1 MGRYRGEFSHRHIL
15 VDEYSIEE
23 VIGKNLIE
31 ALGAISLLA
40 GDDIV
45 LGSLGNMQ
53 TATAGELVEM
63 IGKARRSI
71 AAENQWLQ
79 VLKTWIGSKEENVLI
94 LLTELMQVVKEL
106 ADTLAGH
113 THSGVVAGSSTTQA
127 LMQESGICDHGSDSS
142 KLNVRSTPLIL

>member
-23 VIGKNLIE
+23 VIGKKLIE
-31 ALGAISLLA
+31 ALGAINLLA

-53 TATAGELVEM
+53 TATAGELVDM
-63 IGKARRSI
+63 IGKVRRSI

-79 VLKTWIGSKEENVLI
+79 L
-94 LLTELMQVVKEL
+94 VKHGF
-106 ADTLAGH
+106 A
-113 THSGVVAGSSTTQA
+113 QKKR
-127 LMQESGICDHGSDSS
+127 IC
-142 KLNVRSTPLIL
+142 